1 MNKVFLISFFLL
13 LTGGI
18 CAQQATTGTLTLKEA
33 EQRFLERNLSLI
45 AERYNIDMA
54 QAQVLQARLFEN
66 PVISLEQNVYNRLNG
81 KYFDFGK
88 EGETVVEVE
97 QVIRLA
103 GQRNKQIKLEKINK
117 EIAEYQFEEVMRT
130 LRQELNEKF
139 VQIYFLSKSI
149 SIYEKEVNSLQELL
163 AGMKLQQKKGNISL
177 MEMSRLE
184 SMLFSLKKE
193 KNERENE
200 LLTLRGELNV
210 LLNLPG
216 DAAVKLSLD
225 EEVLKQLDLSQ
236 LSFADLKAMVNERP
250 DLKIA
255 RSTVSASRANL
266 KLQKSMAFPEFSVK
280 GNYDRAGNFIN
291 NYFAVGVSLSVP
303 IFNRNQG
310 NIKAARFSIQQAG
323 AEQENAA
330 NRGGVVMPWHHQ
342 LDLKFMQDFYLKVG
356 GKRHTLQFGV
366 DIKNFLNLLNSD
378 WGLYKTVNNT
388 NLLAYDKGNSTTG
401 EGKGYTFQKNSGKR
415 LTETYTKYKDFR
427 STYSVQFSLRYIF
440 H

>member
-1 MNKVFLISFFLL
+1 
-13 LTGGI
+13 
-18 CAQQATTGTLTLKEA
+18 
-33 EQRFLERNLSLI
+33 
-45 AERYNIDMA
+45 MA

-139 VQIYFLSKSI
+139 VQVYFLSKSI

-163 AGMKLQQKKGNISL
+163 AGMKLQQEKGNISL

-216 DAAVKLSLD
+216 EILRLSYHWTK
-225 EEVLKQLDLSQ
+225 EVLKQ
-236 LSFADLKAMVNERP
+236 FGF
-250 DLKIA
+250 
-255 RSTVSASRANL
+255 VSIY
-266 KLQKSMAFPEFSVK
+266 VC
-280 GNYDRAGNFIN
+280 
-291 NYFAVGVSLSVP
+291 
-303 IFNRNQG
+303 
-310 NIKAARFSIQQAG
+310 
-323 AEQENAA
+323 
-330 NRGGVVMPWHHQ
+330 
-342 LDLKFMQDFYLKVG
+342 
-356 GKRHTLQFGV
+356 
-366 DIKNFLNLLNSD
+366 
-378 WGLYKTVNNT
+378 
-388 NLLAYDKGNSTTG
+388 
-401 EGKGYTFQKNSGKR
+401 
-415 LTETYTKYKDFR
+415 
-427 STYSVQFSLRYIF
+427 
-440 H
+440 